1 MMDLANT
8 QIQVIKPFRVEFYGL
23 SNHIIKP
30 NIYLVSFV
38 WQNDDPDALTE
49 GFKEYITTVSF
60 DTLLDGYKNEE
71 VGYIV
76 NFASFDKDAE
86 TLNNL
91 DIIRQDMMLDE
102 LINAYTKQQ
111 GLDEHEK
118 DSELKWYDQEAQRV
132 TIITRTVEE
141 LDLVEV
147 L

>member
-1 MMDLANT
+1 MMELVDT
-8 QIQVIKPFRVEFYGL
+8 RIEVVKPFRVEFYGL
-23 SNHIIKP
+23 SKYIKP

-38 WQNDDPDALTE
+38 WTNDNPDAVTD

-60 DTLLDGYKNEE
+60 DTLLDDYKNEE

-76 NFASFDKDAE
+76 NFASFDEDTE

-91 DIIRQDMMLDE
+91 DILSQDMMLNE
-102 LINAYTKQQ
+102 LMHAYTKQQ

-118 DSELKWYDQEAQRV
+118 NSELKWYDQEAQRV
-132 TIITRTVEE
+132 RIITQTVEE

-147 L
+147 